1 MKYTVKLGGKWKV
14 QPFEL
19 IPLKQEHTA
28 QILPANVV
36 YVDSNTVYIYT
47 DLEYE
52 VGQKVSLGGY
62 PVNGKKFKMIE
73 LSITDYPKLQG
84 AEIIEK
90 VEI

>member
-14 QPFEL
+14 QPFETV
-19 IPLKQEHTA
+19 PLKQEHTA

-36 YVDSNTVYIYT
+36 YVDSNTVYVYT

>member
-62 PVNGKKFKMIE
+62 PINGKKFKMIE
-73 LSITDYPKLQG
+73 LSITDFPKLQG
-84 AEIIEK
+84 AEITEK

>member
-28 QILPANVV
+28 QILPANVI

-62 PVNGKKFKMIE
+62 PINGKKFKIIE
-73 LSITDYPKLQG
+73 LSITDFPKLQG

>member
-47 DLEYE
+47 DLQYE

-62 PVNGKKFKMIE
+62 PINGKKFKMIE

>member
-19 IPLKQEHTA
+19 VPLKQEHTK

-36 YVDSNTVYIYT
+36 YVDYNTAYIYT

-52 VGQKVSLGGY
+52 VGQFVSIGGY
-62 PVNGKKFKMIE
+62 QMSGKKFNMIE
-73 LSITDYPKLQG
+73 LSITDFPVLEG
-84 AEIIEK
+84 AQIVEKEEI
-90 VEI
+90 